1 MRPSTKNLPADERKA
16 VTVQAV
22 INLAAG
28 QNPNDITTSAIAKY
42 MGLTQGALFRHFVN
56 KEAIWQSV
64 MEWVADSL
72 LKRVDY
78 ATDAAR
84 SPLEALEAIFMTHI
98 DFVTQHPGVPR
109 ILLAELQR
117 AEMTPAK
124 EMVQTMLKRYE
135 ERLCSLIEQG
145 KSCGELEPTVATA
158 SAAILFIGTIQGLVI
173 RSLLTENPKKTQSDA
188 VGVFAVYQRGV
199 RSKQ

>member
-1 MRPSTKNLPADERKA
+1 MKTPSRNLPADERKA

-22 INLAAG
+22 INLAAE

-42 MGLTQGALFRHFVN
+42 MGLTQGALFRHFTN
-56 KEAIWQSV
+56 KEAVWQTV
-64 MEWVADSL
+64 MEWVADCL
-72 LKRVDY
+72 LTRVD
-78 ATDAAR
+78 DAADAAS
-84 SPLEALEAIFMTHI
+84 SPLAALEAIFMTHI
-98 DFVTQHPGVPR
+98 DFVSRHPGVPR

-117 AEMTPAK
+117 AGMTPAK
-124 EMVQTMLKRYE
+124 EMVQTLLKRYE

-158 SAAILFIGTIQGLVI
+158 SAATLFIGTIQGLVI
-173 RSLLTENPKKTQSDA
+173 RSLLTENPKKMQTDA
-188 VGVFAVYQRGV
+188 AGVFSVYQRGV

>member
-1 MRPSTKNLPADERKA
+1 MRTPTKNLPADERKA

-22 INLAAG
+22 INLAAE

-42 MGLTQGALFRHFVN
+42 MGLTQGALFRHFIN
-56 KEAIWQSV
+56 KEAVWQTV
-64 MEWVADSL
+64 MEWVADCL
-72 LKRVDY
+72 LTRVDH
-78 ATDAAR
+78 AAEAAA
-84 SPLEALEAIFMTHI
+84 SPLAALEAIFMTHI

-117 AEMTPAK
+117 AGMTPAK
-124 EMVQTMLKRYE
+124 KMVQTLLKRYE
-135 ERLCSLIEQG
+135 ERLCSLIEKG

-158 SAAILFIGTIQGLVI
+158 AAATMFIGTIQGLVM
-173 RSLLTENPKKTQSDA
+173 RSLLAENPKKMQTDA
-188 VGVFAVYQRGV
+188 AGVFAVYQRGV